1 MGKRHRR
8 SCARTVWL
16 AAHSP
21 VSRSLVEEHPSHG
34 QVFVASKHRILSEI
48 GGHHSRRW
56 VLLLQKELMPF
67 SLFICIR
74 ALARVDA
81 LRNLLYPRRRKF
93 QMDFRSA
100 TTTAFYLR
108 PHNSPRRGIW
118 RFLCWIQRNHW
129 DLTTFVN
136 AHCRPDRIFQE
147 LHRELVD
154 MRTLGPELLRHLDS
168 CDSAP
173 RRRGLA
179 YILKVSNI
187 DSPSSRTMLELSF
200 ITRR

>member
-1 MGKRHRR
+1 MVISGLTINRLSDNLHTNRGRLYWHTFQSVITADGMEGGCSDYMGKRHRR
-8 SCARTVWL
+8 SCARTLWL

-67 SLFICIR
+67 SLFICIC
-74 ALARVDA
+74 ALAPVDA
-81 LRNLLYPRRRKF
+81 LCNLLYPRRRKF

-108 PHNSPRRGIW
+108 PHNSPRRVIW
-118 RFLCWIQRNHW
+118 RFFC
-129 DLTTFVN
+129 
-136 AHCRPDRIFQE
+136 
-147 LHRELVD
+147 
-154 MRTLGPELLRHLDS
+154 
-168 CDSAP
+168 
-173 RRRGLA
+173 
-179 YILKVSNI
+179 
-187 DSPSSRTMLELSF
+187 
-200 ITRR
+200 